1 MLSLYEKVYATSY
14 YHLGANLFNMLMM
27 YNIKANLISE
37 IGVDG
42 DVVDIPEHSLQKDL
56 LDADQKI
63 VVRVQH
69 VTWKLKYDSQ
79 LR

>member
-14 YHLGANLFNMLMM
+14 YHLGANLFNMLM

>member
-14 YHLGANLFNMLMM
+14 DHLGANLFNMLM